1 MMQTERK
8 WLSWEE
14 TLYHSLVSKVLFLL
28 GCIENQTYA
37 LTSCQFSLLSTQ
49 CNLKTFTLNLFFHPL
64 VSQATTIPGEE
75 KDSFALLFATHYLF
89 SYIFSLKR
97 VDREQFVIVTE
108 ISSISLPKYFPT
120 ASLFS
125 SIKWLIQFTCQVN
138 DSPNSF
144 CGPITEGIDSNID
157 LEWVEESSQKEG
169 ERNAWLN
176 WRT

>member
-1 MMQTERK
+1 MMQTQRK
-8 WLSWEE
+8 WLSSEE

-49 CNLKTFTLNLFFHPL
+49 CNLKTFTLNLFFPPL
-64 VSQATTIPGEE
+64 VSQATIPGKER
-75 KDSFALLFATHYLF
+75 DSFATHYLF
-89 SYIFSLKR
+89 SYIFSLTR
-97 VDREQFVIVTE
+97 IDREQFVIVTE

-125 SIKWLIQFTCQVN
+125 SIKWLIQFTSQVN

-144 CGPITEGIDSNID
+144 CGPITEGMSYNID
-157 LEWVEESSQKEG
+157 LKNLPKKES

-176 WRT
+176 RRT